1 MNLIQPPSK
10 LLLLA
15 IPGSIGLGMT
25 ILPTNLSQPQP
36 QPQIA
41 EIPTEW
47 KVQAVEAPR
56 PEKKSMHQALL
67 DRQKQLKGRN
77 LGCDCN
83 GCRVASAQMG
93 IIIN

>member
-1 MNLIQPPSK
+1 MNSIQPSPK

-15 IPGSIGLGMT
+15 IPGTVGLGMT
-25 ILPTNLSQPQP
+25 ILPTNISQPQP
-36 QPQIA
+36 QIV

-47 KVQAVEAPR
+47 KVQTVEAPKFD
-56 PEKKSMHQALL
+56 KKSMHQALL
-67 DRQKQLKGRN
+67 DRQKQLKAGN

-83 GCRVASAQMG
+83 GCRVASAQTG